1 MACQAP
7 LFMGFSSKNTGVGC
21 HSLLQ
26 GILPKQRLNPG
37 LLHWRQSLYHLSHQ
51 GIFPPLCRTLSVT
64 SHGMYFSISY
74 QLWVPLVI
82 DKVFL
87 SNATLR
93 FLVWQSTDM
102 CVTVKL
108 FFQRGRAM
116 KERDFTCSMRIVQ
129 EMQESRILKILIS
142 YKSHVGQFLDLN
154 LLCAIT
160 PSTKLLEV
168 WREWV
173 LQAFHLC
180 FSVFF
185 WNTWAT
191 TIC

>member
-1 MACQAP
+1 
-7 LFMGFSSKNTGVGC
+7 
-21 HSLLQ
+21 
-26 GILPKQRLNPG
+26 
-37 LLHWRQSLYHLSHQ
+37 
-51 GIFPPLCRTLSVT
+51 
-64 SHGMYFSISY
+64 
-74 QLWVPLVI
+74 
-82 DKVFL
+82 
-87 SNATLR
+87 
-93 FLVWQSTDM
+93 
-102 CVTVKL
+102 
-108 FFQRGRAM
+108 M

-185 WNTWAT
+185 
-191 TIC
+191 